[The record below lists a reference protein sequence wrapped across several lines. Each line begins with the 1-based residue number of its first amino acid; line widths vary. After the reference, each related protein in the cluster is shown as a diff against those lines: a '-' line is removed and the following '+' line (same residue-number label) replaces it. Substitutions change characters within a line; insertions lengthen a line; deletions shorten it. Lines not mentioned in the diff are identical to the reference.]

1 MNVVGPAAEQYFHQL
16 GNFLNK
22 LPKNV
27 MGITW
32 KNVKNVAEKED
43 SELANKQ
50 DKVSSGSRKSKWYF
64 RY

>member
-27 MGITW
+27 MGISW

-50 DKVSSGSRKSKWYF
+50 DKVSG
-64 RY
+64 